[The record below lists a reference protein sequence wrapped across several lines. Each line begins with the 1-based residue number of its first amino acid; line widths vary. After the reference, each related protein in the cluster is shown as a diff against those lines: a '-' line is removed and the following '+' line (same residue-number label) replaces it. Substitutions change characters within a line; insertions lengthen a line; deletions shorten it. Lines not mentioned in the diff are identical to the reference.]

1 MPATKKEATM
11 LRGRL
16 GLETARIPHADRHGL
31 LWLSRG
37 ALTVRDGTLRFERNA
52 EPDSGSGLDSGDY
65 GIPFQSLSMILLG
78 PGSTVSHDALRL
90 MARHGTALV
99 AVGEDGVRC
108 YTAPPLMPDTSDTA
122 RRQMRAWA
130 DADGGR
136 ITIAK
141 KMYALR
147 LGEVLPQQ
155 DLSALRGVE
164 GARMR
169 RTYRLV
175 AQRYGIEWRNR
186 RYDRTDPD
194 WADLP
199 NQAINHASVAVTSAA
214 VVAVTATGAIPQLG
228 FIHEHSGEAFA
239 LDIAD
244 LFRDTILLPA
254 AFQSAREV
262 MDQPHLE
269 IERHT
274 RRTTGDLL
282 RRERVI
288 AKMIDRIK
296 ALFQDV
302 PPLEMDP
309 EDRGSLPVDEPGFFE
324 DAADEVTGEMKQP
337 GRWANDNRGNG
348 QCRSPVPGIPGV
360 SDAGNSPGGVYLAQH
375 DQRDKG
381 ADMERSG
388 GVVLPAG
395 PGIDSDDLA

>member
-1 MPATKKEATM
+1 M

-37 ALTVRDGTLRFERNA
+37 ALTVRGGTLRFVRQ
-52 EPDSGSGLDSGDY
+52 SGSDADSALEDGEY

-108 YTAPPLMPDTSDTA
+108 YTAPPLMPDTSDIA
-122 RRQMRAWA
+122 RKQMQAWA
-130 DADGGR
+130 DADGSR

-155 DLSALRGVE
+155 DLPALRGVE

-169 RTYRLV
+169 RTYQTL
-175 AQRYGIEWRNR
+175 AQRYGIPWRRR
-186 RYDRTDPD
+186 RYDRNDPQ
-194 WADLP
+194 WADVP
-199 NQAINHASVAVTSAA
+199 NQSINHASVAVTSAA
-214 VVAVTATGAIPQLG
+214 VIAVTAVGAIPQLG

-239 LDIAD
+239 LDVAD

-254 AFQSAREV
+254 AFQSARAV
-262 MDQPHLE
+262 MDNPTLD

-274 RRTTGDLL
+274 RRTTGELL
-282 RRERVI
+282 RTERVI
-288 AKMIDRIK
+288 SKMIDRVK
-296 ALFQDV
+296 ALFDDV
-302 PPLEMDP
+302 VVPDDGRESPPAEWD
-309 EDRGSLPVDEPGFFE
+309 DEE
-324 DAADEVTGEMKQP
+324 E
-337 GRWANDNRGNG
+337 
-348 QCRSPVPGIPGV
+348 
-360 SDAGNSPGGVYLAQH
+360 
-375 DQRDKG
+375 
-381 ADMERSG
+381 
-388 GVVLPAG
+388 
-395 PGIDSDDLA
+395 

>member
-1 MPATKKEATM
+1 M

-52 EPDSGSGLDSGDY
+52 EPDSSSGLDSGDY

-78 PGSTVSHDALRL
+78 PGSAVSHDALRL

-175 AQRYGIEWRNR
+175 AQRYRIEWRNR

-214 VVAVTATGAIPQLG
+214 VIAVTATGAIPQLG

-302 PPLEMDP
+302 PPLKMDP
-309 EDRGSLPVDEPGFFE
+309 EDRGSLPVDEPVFFE
-324 DAADEVTGEMKQP
+324 DVADEITGEM
-337 GRWANDNRGNG
+337 N
-348 QCRSPVPGIPGV
+348 
-360 SDAGNSPGGVYLAQH
+360 
-375 DQRDKG
+375 
-381 ADMERSG
+381 E
-388 GVVLPAG
+388 
-395 PGIDSDDLA
+395 

>member
-1 MPATKKEATM
+1 M
-11 LRGRL
+11 LKGRL

-37 ALTVRDGTLRFERNA
+37 NLTVRDGTLRFDRQGV
-52 EPDSGSGLDSGDY
+52 PDADSPLESGEY

-90 MARHGTALV
+90 MARHGAALV

-108 YTAPPLMPDTSDTA
+108 YTAPPIMPDTSDVA

-130 DADGGR
+130 DQLGSR

-155 DLSALRGVE
+155 DLNALRGVE
-164 GARMR
+164 GARMK
-169 RTYRLV
+169 RTYQLL
-175 AQRYGIEWRNR
+175 AQRYGIDWRRR
-186 RYDRTDPD
+186 RYDRSDPL

-214 VVAVTATGAIPQLG
+214 VVAVTAVGAIPQLG

-254 AFQSAREV
+254 AFQSAKEV
-262 MDQPHLE
+262 MDDPKLS

-274 RRTTGDLL
+274 RKLTGELM
-282 RRERVI
+282 RKERVI
-288 AKMIDRIK
+288 SKMIERIK
-296 ALFQDV
+296 TLFQDV
-302 PPLEMDP
+302 APMEMNLENSDS
-309 EDRGSLPVDEPGFFE
+309 GSNVLSYID
-324 DAADEVTGEMKQP
+324 GE
-337 GRWANDNRGNG
+337 N
-348 QCRSPVPGIPGV
+348 IEE
-360 SDAGNSPGGVYLAQH
+360 
-375 DQRDKG
+375 G
-381 ADMERSG
+381 AD
-388 GVVLPAG
+388 
-395 PGIDSDDLA
+395 